1 MEDHSISTEDDDD
14 QIEPEEEEGMEEIQY
29 YLSSSDDDEER
40 IPATD
45 ERMIS
50 HHLNMMINESW
61 PHEYVYNLNPW
72 TTFNNTPNPNYM
84 VFVKPRTEASGRTD
98 DGCGAGCWRIIGRD
112 KLIKSEETGKILGF
126 KRILK
131 FCDKEMRRSEER
143 IWVMEEFRLADKRK
157 QDQVMCTIQLLLL
170 PAVSALLAKHFSF
183 LPK

>member
-1 MEDHSISTEDDDD
+1 MGDH
-14 QIEPEEEEGMEEIQY
+14 PV
-29 YLSSSDDDEER
+29 LN
-40 IPATD
+40 
-45 ERMIS
+45 
-50 HHLNMMINESW
+50 HLNMMIDDSW

-72 TTFNNTPNPNYM
+72 ITFNNTTNPKYM
-84 VFVKPRTEASGRTD
+84 VFVKSRTEASGRTD

-131 FCDKEMRRSEER
+131 FCDKEMNRSDKR
-143 IWVMEEFRLADKRK
+143 IWVMEEFRLFDKRK
-157 QDQVMCTIQLLLL
+157 QDQVIGLIQLLLP